1 MKILDIKNIN
11 FSYYSKKK
19 EEVFSLSGINFSIIE
34 KEFISILGANG
45 SGKSTLL
52 KIIAGILKQNE
63 GTIFINEK
71 DKKLYSINQLAK
83 IIAYVPQLF
92 FSVYPFSVYEIVM
105 MGRTPYL
112 NMFGYENKNDKEIVL
127 EMLNKVGIYHL
138 RNKGIN
144 EVSGGEAQRAYI
156 ARALVQKP
164 KIILLDEPNSHL
176 DIKNEIYLFGLL
188 DSLRIN
194 ENLSIVII
202 THHLNLANYYSTRV
216 VLFKDGKIIMDGKPD
231 SVLIDENLINTFS
244 LDNSVQVKKNI
255 KDKTINLLPA
265 IMDVE

>member
-1 MKILDIKNIN
+1 MNILELNNIN
-11 FSYYSKKK
+11 FSYYSKNK
-19 EEVFSLSGINFSIIE
+19 EKLFSLSEVDFSIIE

-52 KIIAGILKQNE
+52 KIIAGILKQNS
-63 GTIFINEK
+63 GSILINGKKRNSFSINE
-71 DKKLYSINQLAK
+71 LAK

-112 NMFGYENKNDKEIVL
+112 NLFGYEKKTDKEIVL

-188 DSLRIN
+188 DNLRLN
-194 ENLSIVII
+194 ENLSVVII

-216 VLFKDGKIIMDGKPD
+216 VLFKDGKIINDGKPD
-231 SVLIDENLINTFS
+231 SVLIDENLINVFS
-244 LDNSVQVKKNI
+244 LDNSVSVKQNLN
-255 KDKTINLLPA
+255 DKTINLLPSLKA
-265 IMDVE
+265 AE